1 MKEFIREKVT
11 IMKIN
16 LKFLQM
22 LHRGKLLIDSLNIN
36 LYNFECQW
44 WKNLGT
50 RKKNI
55 LVH

>member
-22 LHRGKLLIDSLNIN
+22 LHRGKLFIDSLNIN